1 MLAAIEF
8 DEWPEAAHTPAKAP
22 RSTHPLGVFDLHECG
37 AWVDTLR
44 ALRALP
50 NRATANHATASA
62 MRRPLETSED
72 EER

>member
-8 DEWPEAAHTPAKAP
+8 DEWPEGAQTPVHAA
-22 RSTHPLGVFDLHECG
+22 RSTHPLGVFDPRECG

-50 NRATANHATASA
+50 NRARVPGAPAASTLHDA
-62 MRRPLETSED
+62 DPGED
-72 EER
+72 GEA